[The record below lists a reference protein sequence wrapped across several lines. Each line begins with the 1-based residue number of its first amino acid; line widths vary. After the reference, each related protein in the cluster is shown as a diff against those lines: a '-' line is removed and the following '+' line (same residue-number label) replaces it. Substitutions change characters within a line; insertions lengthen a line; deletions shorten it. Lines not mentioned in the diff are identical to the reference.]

1 VFRINLIV
9 GFFLLFFV
17 CFSSKAKFPLL
28 RTSKITDL
36 QDIRQLECL
45 IRGNIVLARMTP
57 RSSPDYNN
65 YLIKGF
71 CFIQRIMQ
79 QAIENGFYSLKEV
92 QRLNALNTEQNVD
105 KKKTDQKGGNQK
117 NKSPDLNAHKTHTA
131 RKLKIDFNPA
141 AVLPQT
147 LEDWSVFDLHE
158 EIVNA
163 WLHEIMKKNGLN
175 FHTISEPFLLF
186 HYLDMF
192 GDMLDEEGKCIH
204 GIYGSRVGVG

>member
-1 VFRINLIV
+1 M
-9 GFFLLFFV
+9 LLFFILKNV
-17 CFSSKAKFPLL
+17 SFSFKVKYPIL
-28 RTSKITDL
+28 RTSKITDI

-45 IRGNIVLARMTP
+45 IRGNIVLARMTS
-57 RSSPDYNN
+57 RSSPDYQN

-71 CFIQRIMQ
+71 CYIQRILQ

-92 QRLNALNTEQNVD
+92 QRLNALNSEQNTD
-105 KKKTDQKGGNQK
+105 KKKADQKGGNQK
-117 NKSPDLNAHKTHTA
+117 NKSPDMNAHKTHTA

-163 WLHEIMKKNGLN
+163 WMHEIMKKNGLN
-175 FHTISEPFLLF
+175 FNTISEPFLLI

-192 GDMLDEEGKCIH
+192 AEMLNEEG
-204 GIYGSRVGVG
+204 SLVF